1 MNNDD
6 FLIGTEENENKDGLG
21 DLGDMGSWCS
31 DHPILTFLLVGSAL
45 TAVVNIVQSVTK
57 K

>member
-1 MNNDD
+1 MIKMKED
-6 FLIGTEENENKDGLG
+6 LELVSNEDNEGLG
-21 DLGDMGSWCS
+21 DLSSWCS

-45 TAVVNIVQSVTK
+45 TAVVKIVTSFAK